1 MQDIKIVFFD
11 IDQTL
16 HRLETGF
23 MPDSAKEAIRA
34 LRKNGIHTAI
44 ASGRTMAGFPPYIN
58 ELIKEGAFD
67 FVVSINGQ
75 LNCEIINGEKKIITH
90 RPMPE
95 NYRDS
100 VINYCEKQN
109 IAYSLVGGNGVI
121 SSAATDWVKESLTG
135 IYEVITNKK
144 PEPEDYIYQMLIYV
158 DEAMEAEFRADN
170 MVWEGFEMLRW
181 HPYSVDL
188 VQQNGAKSRG
198 IRDVCEYLNISL
210 ENTMAFGDGHNDY
223 DMISMVGLGVAMGDA
238 IERIKNIA
246 DYQTDTVENHG
257 IYKALKHF
265 ELI

>member
-1 MQDIKIVFFD
+1 MKNIKIVFFD

-90 RPMPE
+90 RPMPK
-95 NYRDS
+95 NYMTAVVD
-100 VINYCEKQN
+100 YCQKEN
-109 IAYSLVGGNGVI
+109 IAYSFVGGNSVI
-121 SSAATDWVKESLTG
+121 SSVGSDWVKEALTG
-135 IYEVITNKK
+135 IYEVKVANK
-144 PEPEDYIYQMLIYV
+144 PEETDEVYQMLIYV
-158 DEAMEAEFRADN
+158 DEPMEEKFKTDQ